1 MKTLSERARDIR
13 CAVFDV
19 DGVMTDCK
27 LYLAPDGSELKA
39 VHVRDGL
46 GLKLL
51 MQAGI
56 EVAVISGRPSA
67 AMQARFE
74 YLGIRR
80 VWLNVEHKLPAWE
93 ELKAQLGITDGQMM
107 MMGDDTPDLPLMSRA
122 GLAMTVADAHPKVL
136 AVAHWASRLPGG
148 NGAVRDAADLIL
160 AAQAAVVAD
169 SGAQS

>member
-1 MKTLSERARDIR
+1 MRTLSERIHDIR
-13 CAVFDV
+13 CMVFDV

-27 LYLAPDGSELKA
+27 LYLAPDGTELKA

-74 YLGIRR
+74 YLGIHH
-80 VWLNVEHKLPAWE
+80 VWLNVDEKIPAWDA
-93 ELKAQLGITDGQMM
+93 LKARLNLRDEQMA
-107 MMGDDTPDLPLMSRA
+107 MMGDDTPDLPLMQRA
-122 GLAMTVADAHPKVL
+122 GLALTVADAHPKVL
-136 AVAHWASRLPGG
+136 AVAHWASRLTGG
-148 NGAVRDAADLIL
+148 HGAVRDAADLVL
-160 AAQAAVVAD
+160 NTQAAQKVMA
-169 SGAQS
+169 

>member
-1 MKTLSERARDIR
+1 MRTLSERARDIR

-74 YLGIRR
+74 YLGIKR

-93 ELKAQLGITDGQMM
+93 ELKAQLGIGARPRGRFLQRANRLDQCVSCR
-107 MMGDDTPDLPLMSRA
+107 DRDTRFRI
-122 GLAMTVADAHPKVL
+122 GI
-136 AVAHWASRLPGG
+136 GFG
-148 NGAVRDAADLIL
+148 
-160 AAQAAVVAD
+160 
-169 SGAQS
+169 